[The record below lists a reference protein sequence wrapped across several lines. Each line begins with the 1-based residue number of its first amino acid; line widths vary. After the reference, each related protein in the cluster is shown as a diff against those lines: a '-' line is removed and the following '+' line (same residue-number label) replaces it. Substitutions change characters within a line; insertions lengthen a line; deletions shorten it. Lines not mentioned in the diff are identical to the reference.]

1 MTISRLAAFAA
12 KLEPNEWLEI
22 DGDRNRALVWAVEP
36 DGIVSLALIVDLV

>member
-22 DGDRNRALVWAVEP
+22 DGDHSRALVWAREP
-36 DGIVSLALIVDLV
+36 DGFVSLALVVDLT